1 MIKVLAS
8 IKLYQNKNSRKTS
21 FLSGYRP
28 LFNFIKEMKK
38 SGQIILKEKTEFFPG
53 DEGIVEI
60 NFLDKK
66 YLGDN
71 FGLGSKF
78 TFGEGVEAFG
88 EGEIIEILICK
99 ENC

>member
-1 MIKVLAS
+1 MIMIKVIAN
-8 IKLYQNKNSRKTS
+8 IKLYKNVNSRKTS
-21 FLSGYRP
+21 FLTGYRP

-38 SGQIILKEKTEFFPG
+38 SGQIILKEKAEFFPG
-53 DEGIVEI
+53 DEGVVEI

-78 TFGEGVEAFG
+78 TFGEGGEPFG
-88 EGEIIEILICK
+88 EGEIIEVLVY
-99 ENC
+99 